1 MFSSFPSRWR
11 AFPADGAPATMKLSR
26 PLNRN
31 IARLLMALA
40 LFVQWV
46 VPASAYTMAPAKTAQ
61 VSAPMQMGMA
71 CHQGSADRS
80 TCLTHCSQSD
90 QASHDHL
97 QLTAPHAPAPVWHVA
112 VPPVSSLA
120 CAVSPR
126 TEVKLASA
134 SPPLSIL
141 YCSLLN

>member
-1 MFSSFPSRWR
+1 
-11 AFPADGAPATMKLSR
+11 MKLAR

-46 VPASAYTMAPAKTAQ
+46 VPASAYTMAPAATAQ
-61 VSAPMQMGMA
+61 VNAPAQPGMD
-71 CHQGSADRS
+71 CHQENGDRS
-80 TCLTHCSQSD
+80 SCLTHCSQSD

-97 QLTAPHAPAPVWHVA
+97 QLTALYAPAPVLHVSL
-112 VPPVSSLA
+112 PPVQGLA
-120 CAVSPR
+120 RASSPR
-126 TEVKLASA
+126 TENRLASA